1 MEMVTKGNEKA
12 INSKWKRLL
21 FVLLYLFTI
30 VSVIISPFVGAA
42 LVLLATLLFA
52 FSLISLPQAYCY
64 AILFGLFPFA
74 NIFKLAPESMSFL
87 TVCEILL
94 LAKIVLESIFKS
106 RTFKANAAL
115 TLTLTFTV
123 LYMMV
128 FSERIDYLNIIK
140 TVVRAILVA
149 SYLRSIASNPDRI
162 KVIKALGYCL
172 SFSMLLM
179 MVLSQIEPYMEG
191 VSGYL
196 RAVQLGGGSELMRN
210 CGLLDDPNYCS
221 LAIMATL
228 TFITVL
234 YYYKLIKVEY
244 WLLTVPLFLIGFT
257 TYSKS
262 YFLVAAAFLI
272 LLLFFVLFPKHK
284 GWAIVLSIVSVLV
297 VSSILRGEVEI
308 INKVLERFETD
319 GLTTGRDE
327 LNELYLQYIFG
338 NAKVLFLGEGF
349 AVTAISGMQVAHNL
363 YIETWF
369 RLGLVGSLLFV
380 AMIMSCFPK
389 QKMVRK
395 LINYMPALFVVVM
408 YMALAGLDSYGLFYY
423 ILLAGISALH
433 ISNAKNENFLEE

>member
-1 MEMVTKGNEKA
+1 MEMVTRGHKKE
-12 INSKWKRLL
+12 INSKWKSLL
-21 FVLLYLFTI
+21 FVSLYLFTI
-30 VSVIISPFVGAA
+30 LVVIVSPFVGAA

-52 FSLISLPQAYCY
+52 FSLVSLPQAYCY

-74 NIFKLAPESMSFL
+74 NIFKLSPESMSFL

-94 LAKIVLESIFKS
+94 LAKIVLESFFKN

-115 TLTLTFTV
+115 ALTLTFTV
-123 LYMMV
+123 IYMAV
-128 FSERIDYLNIIK
+128 FSEKIDYLNIIK
-140 TVVRAILVA
+140 ITVRAILVA

-179 MVLSQIEPYMEG
+179 MVLSQIEPYREG
-191 VSGYL
+191 VIDYL
-196 RAVQLGGGSELMRN
+196 RIVQYGGGSELIRN
-210 CGLLDDPNYCS
+210 GGLLDDPNYCS

-228 TFITVL
+228 TFMTVL

-244 WLLTVPLFLIGFT
+244 WLLTVPLFLLGFT

-262 YFLVAAAFLI
+262 YFLTAAAFLI
-272 LLLFFVLFPKHK
+272 VLLFFVLFPKHK

-297 VSSILRGEVEI
+297 VSSILRGEIEI
-308 INKVLERFETD
+308 INQVLVRFETD

-327 LNELYLQYIFG
+327 LNELYLQHIFE

-349 AVTAISGMQVAHNL
+349 AVTAIPGMQVVHNL

-369 RLGLVGSLLFV
+369 RLGLMGSLLFV
-380 AMIMSCFPK
+380 AMIVSCIPK
-389 QKMVRK
+389 QKGVGK
-395 LINYMPALFVVVM
+395 LINYMPALFIVVM
-408 YMALAGLDSYGLFYY
+408 YMALAGLDSYALFYY
-423 ILLAGISALH
+423 VLLAGVSMLYIRGSQVDKELIS
-433 ISNAKNENFLEE
+433 